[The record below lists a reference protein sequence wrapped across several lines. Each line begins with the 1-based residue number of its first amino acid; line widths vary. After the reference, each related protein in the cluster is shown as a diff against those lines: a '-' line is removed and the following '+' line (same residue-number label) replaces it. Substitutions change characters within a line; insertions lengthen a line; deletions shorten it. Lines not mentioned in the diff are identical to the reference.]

1 MEKKFEK
8 GSENWQFFQDYYRF
22 RQKYFEADNDTEF
35 FEEMVLAATELRKK
49 YENMEISEYVN
60 QMVIAHMDDVD
71 RRYRVKIGKT

>member
-35 FEEMVLAATELRKK
+35 FEKMVLAATELRKK

-60 QMVIAHMDDVD
+60 QMIIAHMDDVD